1 MRITIGRIEHWLSSQ
16 FCCLANQNPPIL

>member
-16 FCCLANQNPPIL
+16 FFCLANENPPIL